1 MTMRSQIPV
10 ICTPG
15 KRTLKNFLATAMQPV
30 GTVLYVYGG
39 GWNFENTGASK
50 EACSIGVPDSW
61 IRFFQKQGTNYTYK
75 EYNPAHN
82 QNAYGYAGADCTGY
96 AGWAIYNTLETVSG
110 KDGYVIFS
118 TDMAYTLAK
127 ERKLGTWTQKISSC
141 RDFKPGDLFSMNG
154 HVWICLGLCAD
165 QSMVILHSSPTDSR
179 TGYPGGGVQLSAL
192 SDDPTCQAMEL
203 AQHYMSHYCPMWKER
218 YEAAWKSYRK
228 YTTFTG
234 KRAGRFSWYLDERGL
249 LDQEHY
255 RDKDA
260 EVILQDLFKEGG
272 SSF

>member
-10 ICTPG
+10 ACTPG

-30 GTVLYVYGG
+30 GMVLYVYGG

-50 EACSIGVPDSW
+50 EACSIGVPGSW
-61 IRFFQKQGTNYTYK
+61 IRFFREQDAYYTYK
-75 EYNPAHN
+75 EYDPVNH

-127 ERKLGTWTQKISSC
+127 ERKLGTWTQKISSR
-141 RDFKPGDLFSMNG
+141 RDFRPGDLFSMNG
-154 HVWICLGLCAD
+154 HVWICLGVCED

-179 TGYPGGGVQLSAL
+179 TGHPGGGVQLSAL
-192 SDDPTCQAMEL
+192 SDDPNCQAMEL
-203 AQHYMSHYCPMWKER
+203 ARHYMSHYCPAWKER
-218 YEAAWKSYRK
+218 YEAVWKSYRK

-234 KRAGRFSWYLDERGL
+234 SRAGRFSWYLDERGL
-249 LDQEHY
+249 LDPEDY
-255 RDKDA
+255 RDKNA
-260 EVILQDLFKEGG
+260 EAILQDLFEEGG

>member
-1 MTMRSQIPV
+1 MTMKSQIPV
-10 ICTPG
+10 ACTPG

-50 EACSIGVPDSW
+50 EACSIGVPGSW
-61 IRFFQKQGTNYTYK
+61 IRFFREQDAYYTYK
-75 EYNPAHN
+75 EYDPVNH
-82 QNAYGYAGADCTGY
+82 QNVYGYAGADCTGY

-118 TDMAYTLAK
+118 MDMAYTLAK
-127 ERKLGTWTQKISSC
+127 ERKLGTWTQKISRR
-141 RDFKPGDLFSMNG
+141 RDFRPGDLFSMNG
-154 HVWICLGLCAD
+154 HIWICLGLCED
-165 QSMVILHSSPTDSR
+165 QSMVILHSSPTESR
-179 TGYPGGGVQLSAL
+179 TGHPGGGVQLSAL
-192 SDDPTCQAMEL
+192 SDDPNCQAMEL
-203 AQHYMSHYCPMWKER
+203 AQHYMSHYCPVWKER
-218 YEAAWKSYRK
+218 YEAVWKSYRK

-249 LDQEHY
+249 LDPEHY
-255 RDKDA
+255 RDKSA
-260 EVILQDLFKEGG
+260 EAILQDLFKEGG

>member
-1 MTMRSQIPV
+1 MKNRAQIPV
-10 ICTPG
+10 TCTPG
-15 KRTLKNFLATAMQPV
+15 KRTLKKFLATAMQPV

-61 IRFFQKQGTNYTYK
+61 IQFFQEQSTDYTYK
-75 EYNPAHN
+75 EYYPAHN

-110 KDGYVIFS
+110 EDGYVIFS
-118 TDMAYTLAK
+118 TDMAYMLAK
-127 ERKLGTWTQKISSC
+127 ERKLGTWTQTIGSSA
-141 RDFKPGDLFSMNG
+141 DFRSGDLFSMNG

-179 TGYPGGGVQLSAL
+179 TGHPGGGVQLSAL
-192 SDDPTCQAMEL
+192 SDDPDCQATEL
-203 AQHYMSHYCPMWKER
+203 VQHYMSCYYPAWNKR
-218 YEAAWKSYRK
+218 YEAVCKSYER

-234 KRAGRFSWYLDERGL
+234 SRAGRFSWYLDERGL
-249 LDQEHY
+249 TDPEHY
-255 RDKDA
+255 RDKSA
-260 EVILQDLFKEGG
+260 EAILRDLFDERG

>member
-1 MTMRSQIPV
+1 MAMRSQIPV

-50 EACSIGVPDSW
+50 EACSIGVPGSW
-61 IRFFQKQGTNYTYK
+61 IRFFREQDAYYTYK
-75 EYNPAHN
+75 EYDSVNH

-118 TDMAYTLAK
+118 TDMAYTLAQ

-179 TGYPGGGVQLSAL
+179 TGHPGGGVQLSAL

-203 AQHYMSHYCPMWKER
+203 AQHYMSHYCPTWKER
-218 YEAAWKSYRK
+218 YEAVWKSYRK

-260 EVILQDLFKEGG
+260 EAILQDLFEKGG
-272 SSF
+272 SSL